1 MDEELIIQGWKAKR
15 ILALMGMFAFGTIA
29 IIVGFGF
36 TISTIVNKSD
46 TKLIALSVMGI
57 IVGVIFCLIG
67 VMILLEMIREKRA
80 KK

>member
-29 IIVGFGF
+29 IIVGIGF
-36 TISTIVNKSD
+36 TISTIANKSD

-57 IVGVIFCLIG
+57 IVGVIFCIIG